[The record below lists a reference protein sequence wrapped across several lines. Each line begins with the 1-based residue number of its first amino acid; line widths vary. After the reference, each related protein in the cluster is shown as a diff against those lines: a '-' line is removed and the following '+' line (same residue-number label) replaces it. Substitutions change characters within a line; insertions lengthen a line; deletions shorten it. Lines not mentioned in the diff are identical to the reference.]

1 MSEVLK
7 IRARLGQLQ
16 VRKNKLDLE
25 FGAILKDLRYTLV
38 PYYEELTELDLSKAK
53 GLLERLLEIQK
64 EFVKVN
70 KEIKKLKEE
79 LGEV

>member
-16 VRKNKLDLE
+16 VKKNKLDLE

-38 PYYEELTELDLSKAK
+38 PYYEELTELALPNAKA
-53 GLLERLLEIQK
+53 LLERLIEIQK
-64 EFVKVN
+64 EYKKTD